1 MYVCMFVLYI
11 DGFIVNKC
19 IFSLAASDIILSH
32 MITFLND
39 KRDWKLRAEF
49 YQCIVGVASYIGW
62 QSTSVLQPLIEQVRH
77 RDL

>member
-1 MYVCMFVLYI
+1 
-11 DGFIVNKC
+11 
-19 IFSLAASDIILSH
+19 

-62 QSTSVLQPLIEQVRH
+62 QSTSVLQPLIEQVKTGMGGENIIYQQNNWGSMGSVVGT
-77 RDL
+77 

>member
-1 MYVCMFVLYI
+1 
-11 DGFIVNKC
+11 
-19 IFSLAASDIILSH
+19 

-62 QSTSVLQPLIEQVRH
+62 QSTSVLQPLIEQVKTRACCKH
-77 RDL
+77 VLNQ

>member
-1 MYVCMFVLYI
+1 
-11 DGFIVNKC
+11 
-19 IFSLAASDIILSH
+19 

-62 QSTSVLQPLIEQVRH
+62 QSTSVLQPLIEQVKTGACCKH
-77 RDL
+77 VIYQQNNWGSMGSVGGT